1 MSKLKSPYFFLIL
14 IIAVSL
20 SLMLLVS
27 SQESA
32 TMDELAHIPSGYSY
46 LRHLDYR
53 LNPEHPPLVKALS
66 AIPLMFMGLN
76 FPVDHSS
83 WNNDVN
89 GQWAA
94 GNQFIYWSGNNAD
107 WLVFWAR
114 LGPIILTLLL
124 VLLIYVWAR
133 ELLGDWWGLLP
144 AYLFAFSP
152 TVLAHGHYVT
162 TDIGAAFGIVLG
174 TYFFIKYLLK
184 PAGKH
189 LIFAGLAFGAA
200 QLMKFSVALLI
211 PYFIV
216 LTLAWVIRNLP
227 DRQTSQKFWKKFL
240 ALAAIFSIGYFL
252 VYLVYFIFTVNY
264 PVSKQVSDTE
274 FILTSF
280 KQRLIAD
287 TDIQVAGN
295 KFFRPLAHY
304 FLGILMAG
312 QRSANGNTAY
322 FLGQISAA
330 GWWYYFPVV
339 FLLKEPISSL
349 VLILAVFLFGFW
361 GIIKKFKIK
370 VSKFKFQDS
379 GFKTQVL
386 RFKNYLGTHFPEFSM
401 LFFVAFYWL
410 YSMQSQLNIGVRHIL
425 PTMPF
430 IYILT
435 TAGLKNWANSRFWKH
450 SLKIGLIFVFL
461 FWYFLEMVW
470 AFPFYLSYFNQLG
483 GGVSQGYRNVTDS
496 NYDWGQDL
504 KRLAAFV
511 KEKNIE
517 KIAVE
522 YFGGGDVKYY
532 LSDKAETWQS
542 SRGNP
547 KDIGIKWLAV
557 SVNNL
562 EGALAKT
569 AAGFARNPE
578 DEYPWLREIKN
589 PFQPDFKAGTS
600 IFIYKL

>member
-1 MSKLKSPYFFLIL
+1 MPRKTLFFVLVSI
-14 IIAVSL
+14 IIASFAVMTFVSL
-20 SLMLLVS
+20 R
-27 SQESA
+27 ESA

-46 LRHLDYR
+46 LRYLDYR

-66 AIPLMFMGLN
+66 AIPLIFMGLR
-76 FPVDHSS
+76 FPTDHSS
-83 WNNDVN
+83 WTNDVN

-94 GNQFIYWSGNNAD
+94 GNQFIYWSGNDAD
-107 WLVFWAR
+107 WLIFWAR

-124 VLLIYVWAR
+124 TTLIYIWAK
-133 ELLGDWWGLLP
+133 ELLGAWWGLLP
-144 AYLFAFSP
+144 TFLFAFSP

-174 TYFFIKYLLK
+174 TYFFIKYFFK
-184 PAGKH
+184 PNGKN
-189 LIFAGLAFGAA
+189 LIFAGLAFGVA
-200 QLMKFSVALLI
+200 QLMKFSVVLLI
-211 PYFIV
+211 PYFVV
-216 LTLAWVIRNLP
+216 LALAWVIRNLP
-227 DRQTSQKFWKKFL
+227 DRQAGQKFWKKFL
-240 ALAAIFSIGYFL
+240 ALTAIFSIGYLL
-252 VYLVYFIFTVNY
+252 VYLVYFVFTLNY
-264 PVSKQVSDTE
+264 PVSKQIADTE
-274 FILTSF
+274 IILTSL
-280 KQRLIAD
+280 KNRPLAD
-287 TDIQVAGN
+287 LDVKMAGN
-295 KFFRPLAHY
+295 NFFRPLAHY
-304 FLGILMAG
+304 LLGVLMAG

-330 GWWYYFPVV
+330 GSWYYFPVV
-339 FLLKEPISSL
+339 FFLKEPIPSL
-349 VLILAVFLFGFW
+349 ILILAVFIFGFW
-361 GIIKKFKIK
+361 SVIKKFK
-370 VSKFKFQDS
+370 FKKS
-379 GFKTQVL
+379 IFKIQASCL
-386 RFKNYLGTHFPEFSM
+386 PAGMARFKDYLGTHFAEFSM
-401 LFFVAFYWL
+401 IIFIVFYWL
-410 YSMQSQLNIGVRHIL
+410 YSMQSKLNIGIRHIL
-425 PTMPF
+425 PTLPF

-435 TAGLKNWANSRFWKH
+435 AAGLKNWMNSRFWKH
-450 SLKIGLIFVFL
+450 SFKIGLVFIFL

-470 AFPFYLSYFNQLG
+470 AFPFYLSYFNQFG

-532 LSDKAETWQS
+532 LGDKAEIWQS

-547 KDIGIKWLAV
+547 KDIGIEWLAV

-569 AAGFARNPE
+569 AVGFARNPE

-600 IFIYKL
+600 LFIYKL